1 MEASIKGDNIKNFVK
16 LLQCAARYGDE
27 LCMHANKEIWEL
39 AATNSSKSAYCLV
52 SLQPAFFSKYRP
64 LGSAAEQRR
73 GVKCQLYVKSILG
86 VLGKASAVKEVE
98 RLDLKIHDPEG
109 GLRAAADDDEEDD
122 DDVRTAQ
129 RSAQLELKLVY
140 RHGIT
145 KKHFLHLQAS
155 EFLRAVVDPATT
167 PSGFQIAA
175 KTLRD
180 WFDHFTLAF
189 TAPASNNSANVR
201 GDTQLAWMLS
211 LDEVRVKNLNGLATN
226 SLSTEIT
233 LDVAEFTN
241 YEVAGGDGRV
251 DLTLPMKEF
260 KATLQLAEQ
269 FDMDLDFFFSEATQ
283 PMTINSLCFG
293 PDKFGNEKE
302 LFTIFCVIATSSCD
316 AFASHTSTPANG
328 SAKRKRES
336 MSVTVKTD
344 VDALPSR
351 MGSARPRPSSSRP
364 RTSLSLTVE
373 PPDRG
378 PSQVTLQDSNGLASQ
393 RLSQRGF
400 NEPLFLPGPS
410 QASQAPR
417 MSQQEALEAAGMD
430 DLDLEAM
437 MDDADNE
444 IVDDLGLD
452 DDDNDGVPSGWEEVG
467 EATFA
472 AGLPAARMSTPR
484 DAAAAHPAES
494 QTLRAPSQRI
504 PSPVKPPPQPQR
516 RSASPIKPPPP
527 QRRSTSPTK
536 AGIDTAMQPPHRG
549 RSELPSRDRSGSRS
563 RSRPRS
569 GAEEEDELGDDADMP
584 ALGPTQAG
592 SANNTT
598 GPQFQSFFDD

>member
-1 MEASIKGDNIKNFVK
+1 MEASIKGDNIKNFVR

-39 AATNSSKSAYCLV
+39 AVTNSSKSAFSLV
-52 SLQPAFFSKYRP
+52 TLQPAFFSKYRP
-64 LGSAAEQRR
+64 LGNAAEQRR
-73 GVKCQLYVKSILG
+73 GVKCQLYVKSIIS

-98 RLDLKIHDPEG
+98 RLDLKIHDPDG
-109 GLRAAADDDEEDD
+109 GLRAPADDEDEDD
-122 DDVRTAQ
+122 DIRVNH

-155 EFLRAVVDPATT
+155 DFLRAIVDPDTT

-189 TAPASNNSANVR
+189 TAPASNNTANVR

-211 LDEVRVKNLNGLATN
+211 ENEVRVKNLNGLATN
-226 SLSTEIT
+226 ALSTEIT

-241 YEVAGGDGRV
+241 YEVVGGNGRV

-269 FDMDLDFFFSEATQ
+269 FGMDLDFFFSEATQ
-283 PMTINSLCFG
+283 PMTISSTCYG
-293 PDKFGNEKE
+293 ADKFGNNKL
-302 LFTIFCVIATSSCD
+302 LFTIFFVIATSPCD
-316 AFASHTSTPANG
+316 EFASLTSTPANG
-328 SAKRKRES
+328 SVKRKRES
-336 MSVTVKTD
+336 ASVTVKTD
-344 VDALPSR
+344 VDAQSR
-351 MGSARPRPSSSRP
+351 MGSVRPRPSSSRP

-378 PSQVTLQDSNGLASQ
+378 PSQVSLRGANGLASQ
-393 RLSQRGF
+393 SQRTHAA
-400 NEPLFLPGPS
+400 EPLFLPGPS
-410 QASQAPR
+410 QSMSQR

-430 DLDLEAM
+430 DVDLEAM
-437 MDDADNE
+437 MEDAE
-444 IVDDLGLD
+444 AEVLDDLGLD
-452 DDDNDGVPSGWEEVG
+452 DDEDHAPADWSDVG
-467 EATFA
+467 DATFA
-472 AGLPAARMSTPR
+472 AGLNAAQMSTPR
-484 DAAAAHPAES
+484 DAFRPAAES
-494 QTLRAPSQRI
+494 QTLRAPSQRV
-504 PSPVKPPPQPQR
+504 PSPVRPPSGQPPQR
-516 RSASPIKPPPP
+516 RSASPVKPPPPP

-536 AGIDTAMQPPHRG
+536 AVVDNNPAPPRAPPRG
-549 RSELPSRDRSGSRS
+549 RSEAPSRDRSGSRS

-569 GAEEEDELGDDADMP
+569 DEELGDDDDDDVP

-592 SANNTT
+592 GANRSY
-598 GPQFQSFFDD
+598 GRQFESFFDDD